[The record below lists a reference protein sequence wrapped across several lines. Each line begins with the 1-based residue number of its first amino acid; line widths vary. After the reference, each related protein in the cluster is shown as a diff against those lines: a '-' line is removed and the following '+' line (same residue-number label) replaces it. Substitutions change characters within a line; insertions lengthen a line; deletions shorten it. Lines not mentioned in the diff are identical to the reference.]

1 MAEIFEK
8 IKQDLAARGLDI
20 VSEDLERPWGGF
32 LVLDEGQ
39 IEQFRN
45 EFFPNLVLAP
55 PADRL
60 KMSPK
65 ILLVAP
71 GKRLSWQYHDRRG
84 ELWCVVQG
92 PVGIFTSLTND
103 EGELKTLATGQEV
116 KMQVGERHRLVGLD
130 NWGVVA
136 EIWEHSDPASPSN
149 EDDIVR
155 VKDDFG
161 R

>member
-1 MAEIFEK
+1 
-8 IKQDLAARGLDI
+8 
-20 VSEDLERPWGGF
+20 
-32 LVLDEGQ
+32 
-39 IEQFRN
+39 
-45 EFFPNLVLAP
+45 
-55 PADRL
+55 
-60 KMSPK
+60 
-65 ILLVAP
+65 
-71 GKRLSWQYHDRRG
+71 
-84 ELWCVVQG
+84 VVQG